1 MGKATILVIE
11 DEEKQRRVVGLHLAS
26 ADYEVKGAGTAEEG
40 WKLAGD
46 VDLILTDLKLP
57 GMDGLELLEKLKAQ
71 NSHTPVIVMSAFG
84 TVENAVEAMKR
95 GAVDFLPKPFSLDH
109 LSVVVE
115 KALEVSKLRD
125 ENREL
130 REALG
135 ERYQFENIIG
145 SSPAMQEIFATIMRV
160 APTRATVLLAGES
173 GVGKDMIARA
183 IHQHSPRKD
192 RPFVKINCTAIPENL
207 MESELFGYEKGAFT
221 GANISKPGK
230 FEQANTGTVML
241 DEIGDVPASVQ
252 VKLLRILQERE
263 FERLGSNKTQQTDV
277 RVIAAT
283 NVDLRAALEQGT
295 FREDLYYRL
304 NVVPMNIPPLRE
316 RKEDIPY
323 LVEHFAKKFG
333 GEISEGAM
341 ERLVSYHWPGN
352 VRELENVIERSI
364 LLAKGPRVEADDV
377 KIETGI
383 GRARPAFSD
392 RGFPARRNDAR
403 SIRAVDHS
411 RGAEARQRQQEPGG
425 AAAGPDPQ
433 RPALPPG
440 ADGDRISQRRLRM
453 KITSRLNS
461 TSNPTTHR
469 SAVTNYAAAPVIFG
483 FRTST
488 SSCTDAGALRE
499 HGLFLGIELHL
510 VDLLDAIAPQL
521 HRHADEQ
528 PVDSVLAFEQRRA
541 GQNLLLVLQNRL
553 HHLDRR
559 RRRSIVRAARLQ
571 ILHDLRA
578 AVARAIHNR
587 RQPVGRNQLASA
599 ECRKRSTTAPPEPW
613 CRHVRP
619 APPPS
624 RSPPTHSTPSR

>member
-11 DEEKQRRVVGLHLAS
+11 DEEKQRRVVGLHLA
-26 ADYEVKGAGTAEEG
+26 AANYEVKGAGTAEEG

-57 GMDGLELLEKLKAQ
+57 GMDGLELLEKLKQQ
-71 NSHTPVIVMSAFG
+71 NSHTPVVVMSAFS

-135 ERYQFENIIG
+135 QRYQFENIIG
-145 SSPAMQEIFATIMRV
+145 SSPAMQDIFATIMRV

-221 GANISKPGK
+221 GADISKPGK

-263 FERLGSNKTQQTDV
+263 FERLGSNRTQQTDV

-316 RKEDIPY
+316 RKDDIPY
-323 LVEHFAKKFG
+323 LVEHFAKKFN
-333 GEISEGAM
+333 GEISEGAL
-341 ERLVSYHWPGN
+341 ERLMSYHWPGN

-364 LLAKGPRVEADDV
+364 LLAKGPMVEADDV
-377 KIETGI
+377 KIESGI
-383 GRARPAFSD
+383 GRARPAFS
-392 RGFPARRNDAR
+392 ADAFLPEGMTLDQYEQ
-403 SIRAVDHS
+403 SIIREALKRAN
-411 RGAEARQRQQEPGG
+411 GNK
-425 AAAGPDPQ
+425 
-433 RPALPPG
+433 
-440 ADGDRISQRRLRM
+440 SQ
-453 KITSRLNS
+453 
-461 TSNPTTHR
+461 
-469 SAVTNYAAAPVIFG
+469 
-483 FRTST
+483 
-488 SSCTDAGALRE
+488 
-499 HGLFLGIELHL
+499 
-510 VDLLDAIAPQL
+510 
-521 HRHADEQ
+521 
-528 PVDSVLAFEQRRA
+528 
-541 GQNLLLVLQNRL
+541 
-553 HHLDRR
+553 
-559 RRRSIVRAARLQ
+559 AARL
-571 ILHDLRA
+571 LGLTRNALRY
-578 AVARAIHNR
+578 RLTQMGI
-587 RQPVGRNQLASA
+587 
-599 ECRKRSTTAPPEPW
+599 E
-613 CRHVRP
+613 
-619 APPPS
+619 
-624 RSPPTHSTPSR
+624 

>member
-1 MGKATILVIE
+1 MHKATILVIE
-11 DEEKQRRVVGLHLAS
+11 DEEKQRRVVGLHLAA

-57 GMDGLELLEKLKAQ
+57 GMDGLALLEKLKAQ
-71 NSHTPVIVMSAFG
+71 NSHTPVIVMSAFS

-125 ENREL
+125 ENRDL

-135 ERYQFENIIG
+135 ERYKFENIIG
-145 SSPAMQEIFATIMRV
+145 SSPAMQEIFATIVRV

-323 LVEHFAKKFG
+323 LVDYFVKKFG
-333 GEISEGAM
+333 GEISEGAL

-364 LLAKGPRVEADDV
+364 LLAKGPRVEADDI
-377 KIETGI
+377 KIESGI
-383 GRARPAFSD
+383 GRARPAFSTEAFLPEGLTLD
-392 RGFPARRNDAR
+392 QYEQ
-403 SIRAVDHS
+403 SIIR
-411 RGAEARQRQQEPGG
+411 E
-425 AAAGPDPQ
+425 
-433 RPALPPG
+433 
-440 ADGDRISQRRLRM
+440 
-453 KITSRLNS
+453 
-461 TSNPTTHR
+461 
-469 SAVTNYAAAPVIFG
+469 
-483 FRTST
+483 
-488 SSCTDAGALRE
+488 ALR
-499 HGLFLGIELHL
+499 
-510 VDLLDAIAPQL
+510 
-521 HRHADEQ
+521 
-528 PVDSVLAFEQRRA
+528 RA
-541 GQNLLLVLQNRL
+541 NGNKSQ
-553 HHLDRR
+553 
-559 RRRSIVRAARLQ
+559 AARL
-571 ILHDLRA
+571 LGLTRNALRY
-578 AVARAIHNR
+578 RLTQMGI
-587 RQPVGRNQLASA
+587 
-599 ECRKRSTTAPPEPW
+599 E
-613 CRHVRP
+613 
-619 APPPS
+619 
-624 RSPPTHSTPSR
+624 